1 MGYYG
6 FGLGLKT
13 KPNKPKKLFGKRTG
27 MFDRSLADDIK
38 DIHHDKF
45 YDENIK
51 SKGEHITDRNHLL
64 FNPDQD
70 SRFVRKMILGLLAI
84 IIIAAILLIWVI

>member
-51 SKGEHITDRNHLL
+51 
-64 FNPDQD
+64 
-70 SRFVRKMILGLLAI
+70 
-84 IIIAAILLIWVI
+84 